1 MTGETDGRPPVP
13 PPSPPHAA
21 HGPEE
26 LCAAGT
32 DLYLRALA
40 DGRLPV
46 REAAAAPCLADCG
59 LLRPAL
65 DDLEQL
71 EPVAPALALQ
81 RLLGTFE
88 GRIAEERQ
96 RAQRLAETFEP
107 LLQRAFVQ
115 AGPAPAG
122 TPPITLHSDKWHI
135 GQVLDEAL
143 TDAHEVLTIQPHRSY
158 APNTTAFAESAMR
171 RDQAFLDRGG
181 RMRALYQHTLRH
193 APTVVARYEQLRGDV
208 EARSLDE
215 VTNRLIVI
223 DREVAFIPANEDR
236 SMALEIRQPALVGY
250 LVTVFDRFWRLGL
263 PMHPRAV
270 QQPTVDGITARQR
283 AIAALLIDGHTDAD
297 IAERLGMNIRT
308 ARVHIAKLATT
319 LGSDSRAQLGYLIGR
334 SGILEQEQPEGP
346 A

>member
-1 MTGETDGRPPVP
+1 MTGKTDGYRHPT
-13 PPSPPHAA
+13 

-26 LCAAGT
+26 PCAAGT

-46 REAAAAPCLADCG
+46 REAATAPCLSDCG

-135 GQVLDEAL
+135 GRALDEAL
-143 TDAHEVLTIQPHRSY
+143 TGAEELLTIQPQNNV
-158 APNTTAFAESAMR
+158 APGAGFVQAMR
-171 RDQAFLDRGG
+171 RDQALLDRGG
-181 RMRALYQHTLRH
+181 RIRALYQHTIRH
-193 APTVVARYEQLRGDV
+193 DLPIAARYERLRGDAQ
-208 EARSLDE
+208 ARTLDE
-215 VTNRLIVI
+215 VTDRLFIM
-223 DREVAFIPANEDR
+223 DREVAFIPANKDR
-236 SMALEIRQPALVGY
+236 SIALEIRQPALVGY

-263 PMHPRAV
+263 PMHPQAV

-334 SGILEQEQPEGP
+334 SGILGREAAPEPGR
-346 A
+346 